1 MHGKTEIEKYSKRLQ
16 NVSLYSKDFE
26 ELYRELANGVLKD
39 KMANTIW
46 YFDPPYFC
54 TVQYDIKFSDDQ
66 HVALIQILKRIS
78 DAGGKWAFSCK
89 ERMTNQ
95 SESKKKKKKANE
107 EGKNIIQD
115 FYTYFGSFANVGV
128 GENNAVSGRIKCVQ
142 HSEKFS

>member
-1 MHGKTEIEKYSKRLQ
+1 MAILNNADQFDEIDFGKLHGETEIEKYSKRLQ

-39 KMANTIW
+39 KMENTIW

-89 ERMTNQ
+89 ERMTNK
-95 SESKKKKKKANE
+95 SESEKKEKKANE
-107 EGKNIIQD
+107 EGK
-115 FYTYFGSFANVGV
+115 
-128 GENNAVSGRIKCVQ
+128 VSSKISILIFRRFLRIKSLC
-142 HSEKFS
+142 